1 MYTSYWQDRIERCV
15 EKVKELKI
23 KRDMMPPSEERD
35 LVKMELE
42 QALVDK
48 RNIEE
53 YLDRASD

>member
-1 MYTSYWQDRIERCV
+1 MYTSYWQDRVDRYV
-15 EKVKELKI
+15 EKVKELKM

-35 LVKMELE
+35 RVKRELE

-53 YLDRASD
+53 YLERASN